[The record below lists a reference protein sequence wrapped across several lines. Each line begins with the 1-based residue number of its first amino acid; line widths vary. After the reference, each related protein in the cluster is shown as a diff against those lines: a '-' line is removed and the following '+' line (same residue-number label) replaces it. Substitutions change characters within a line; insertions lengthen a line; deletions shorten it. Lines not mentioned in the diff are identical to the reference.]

1 MENENNTVIA
11 THETKAPRFRDVVMN
26 ISPDADSKQ
35 AKTSYRIVVRFDF
48 TTLTEEQ
55 IIDLLFDSSSLRVK
69 FQNHHRP
76 KGANHLA
83 ELSKKQY
90 VEWKVIPSG
99 TRIASTTRT
108 MTPEEMVA
116 HFAKDPAAL
125 QKYIEQL
132 QAIKSGKGIEL

>member
-1 MENENNTVIA
+1 MENENSA
-11 THETKAPRFRDVVMN
+11 TAAKIPRYRDVFMN

-35 AKTSYRIVVRFDF
+35 AKTSYRITVRFDF
-48 TTLTEEQ
+48 TDLTEEQ

-69 FQNHHRP
+69 FQNHHRS
-76 KGANHLA
+76 KGASHLA
-83 ELSKKQY
+83 ELSKKEY
-90 VEWKVIPSG
+90 VEWKVMPSG

-108 MTPEEMVA
+108 MTPEETVA